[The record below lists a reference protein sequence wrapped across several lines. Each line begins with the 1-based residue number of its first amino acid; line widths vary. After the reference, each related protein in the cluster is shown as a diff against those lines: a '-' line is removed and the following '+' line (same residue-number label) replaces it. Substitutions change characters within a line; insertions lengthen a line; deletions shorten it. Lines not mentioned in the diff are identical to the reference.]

1 MRRAPLAINLLLH
14 HWPGVDSPV
23 GCPKRKSSWEHGDI
37 CISEYFCPLS
47 TIRGPVWSNC
57 ARAEKYSQSAPATG
71 GQLSF
76 FKQWHYIWAFSF
88 DGWKEAA
95 FRLFHVNEKASQSE
109 KYLKTALECQIN
121 FRSTSPTIHCLI
133 RCATFEFSLI
143 WTLTPPH
150 KLTDLLRCPFSIIK
164 CTKYW

>member
-1 MRRAPLAINLLLH
+1 MKRAPLAINLLLH
-14 HWPGVDSPV
+14 HWLGVDWPV
-23 GCPKRKSSWEHGDI
+23 GYPKRKSSREHGDI

-47 TIRGPVWSNC
+47 TIRGPLWSNC
-57 ARAEKYSQSAPATG
+57 ARVEKYSQSAPATG

-76 FKQWHYIWAFSF
+76 FKQQQCFWAFSF
-88 DGWKEAA
+88 DDWMEAVCQ
-95 FRLFHVNEKASQSE
+95 LFHAKEEASQSE
-109 KYLKTALECQIN
+109 KYLKTALECQIK
-121 FRSTSPTIHCLI
+121 FRSTSPTIYCLM
-133 RCATFEFSLI
+133 RSTTFEFSLI